1 MILHFL
7 CLHTAW
13 EGGGGNHTVDQNL
26 LQKQVVVLS
35 KGTIKRATK
44 TATCFATLLQN
55 KLKSDIAQ
63 SRLNLSCNKSGCY
76 RLRKFVAESRE
87 QFYFCNKICTCCAF
101 YRPKANLIA
110 TSDVT
115 PVYGVSPAKFYPI
128 KSQYSRNLQQPD
140 LLRDRFDSWV
150 VKRATSLFHS
160 PGSNV
165 AKQVARFCCPVGL
178 NILWCS
184 VTQSTSTYISYVQ
197 V

>member
-1 MILHFL
+1 MKRATNQVVTG
-7 CLHTAW
+7 C
-13 EGGGGNHTVDQNL
+13 ENL
-26 LQKQVVVLS
+26 LQKVES
-35 KGTIKRATK
+35 SSTFATK
-44 TATCFATLLQN
+44 SVHVARFTGPRQTCF
-55 KLKSDIAQ
+55 
-63 SRLNLSCNKSGCY
+63 
-76 RLRKFVAESRE
+76 
-87 QFYFCNKICTCCAF
+87 
-101 YRPKANLIA
+101 A

-160 PGSNV
+160 LGSNV

-197 V
+197 VWVFVIYISMVIKLNIIIKEWTFHLQTV